1 MALDLRKYT
10 RQTNVRLSIGF
21 ALIIFL
27 VGDGLIYHFYGQ
39 GAAILGALCILLGL
53 APLMLVFLV
62 FLGMD
67 LLLRF
72 LKDREE

>member
-1 MALDLRKYT
+1 MARDLRKYT
-10 RQTNVRLSIGF
+10 RQTNVRLSLGF

-39 GAAILGALCILLGL
+39 EAAIMGALCILLGL
-53 APLMLVFLV
+53 TPIILVFLI
-62 FLGMD
+62 FLAMD

-72 LKDREE
+72 LKDREG